1 MPRQSDAAARVLD
14 YIRQRQLHD
23 QARLPP
29 ERELAKSL
37 GITRPQ
43 LRTGLSK
50 LKTSGKLW
58 GAVGKGTFV
67 GRQPLVDAAAAL
79 KLSTI
84 SSPRDVMEA
93 RLTLE
98 PMLASLAALRASP
111 LEIALL
117 EKYERQAREARDRAG
132 FQRGDEL
139 FHRTIAESAGNKV
152 LLALFSAVTE
162 CRKKVVWGNIGQ
174 RILSNERRDTYINQH
189 ATCLAAIRARDSEG
203 AGAAMRRH
211 LELVASA
218 CEVFGTAPR
227 ARAGQG

>member
-1 MPRQSDAAARVLD
+1 VLD

-29 ERELAKSL
+29 ERELAGAL

-50 LKTSGKLW
+50 LKAGGRLW
-58 GAVGKGTFV
+58 GCVGKGTFV

-117 EKYERQAREARDRAG
+117 ERYERQAREARDRAG

-139 FHRTIAESAGNKV
+139 FHRTIAEAAGNKI
-152 LLALFSAVTE
+152 LLALFGAVSE
-162 CRKKVVWGNIGQ
+162 CRRKVVWGSIGQ
-174 RILSNERRDTYINQH
+174 RILSNERRETYNDQH
-189 ATCLAAIRARDSEG
+189 AACLAAICGRDPER

-218 CEVFGTAPR
+218 CDVFGTA
-227 ARAGQG
+227 ALAKAGHG